1 MWRAHTRSFSGSDVR
16 RRTALK
22 LSVAAAAAG
31 LAGLHAARGAGRAPV
46 RARVIVIGGGF
57 AGATCARQLRQL
69 QPALEVELI
78 DPDDVYVTCPMSNAA
93 LVGLRTIDSLTVS
106 RSGLERHG
114 VRVIRDRVA
123 AIDTGRRQVRLSRG
137 SARSY
142 DRLVFAA
149 GIRFLWDRPAGY
161 TQAVSTAMPHAW
173 QAGEQTRILRR
184 RWRHFVP
191 EASSSSACR
200 RGPCAARPVRSSARA

>member
-1 MWRAHTRSFSGSDVR
+1 M
-16 RRTALK
+16 
-22 LSVAAAAAG
+22 
-31 LAGLHAARGAGRAPV
+31 

-57 AGATCARQLRQL
+57 AGATCARQLLQL

-149 GIRFLWDRPAGY
+149 GIRFL
-161 TQAVSTAMPHAW
+161 
-173 QAGEQTRILRR
+173 
-184 RWRHFVP
+184 
-191 EASSSSACR
+191 
-200 RGPCAARPVRSSARA
+200 